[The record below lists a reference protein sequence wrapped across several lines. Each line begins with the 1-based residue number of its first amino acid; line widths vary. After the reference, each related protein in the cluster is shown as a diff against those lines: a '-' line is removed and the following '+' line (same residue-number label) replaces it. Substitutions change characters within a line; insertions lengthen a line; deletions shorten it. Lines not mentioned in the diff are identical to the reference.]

1 MNDQNYHEELKLKNT
16 SRLGNLLKGMPP
28 FLKDFF
34 RGISEITSTR
44 TRIAYSYDLRIFFN
58 FLIEQIDFFADKE
71 IQDITMEDLDSVSAI
86 DLELFLEYLTYYVK
100 NKDSTSSYYH
110 NDESGKMRK
119 LSSIRTLYN
128 YYYKKRLINT
138 NPALLV
144 DTPRTR
150 QKNII
155 HLEMSEVSQ
164 LLDEIESGQKLSKT
178 QKKFHFHNKRRDLA
192 IVTLLLGTGIR
203 ISECVGLDV
212 DHIDFDINAMQVTRK
227 GGNNSTIYFS
237 DEVSM
242 ALKLYLIER
251 RSIEPKDGYKNALF
265 LSLHRRRI
273 TDRSIQLLVK
283 KYSSLVTK
291 MKTITPHKLRSTYG
305 TSLYRETN
313 DIYLVAEVLGHVDIN
328 TTKKHYAAMSEDRRR
343 EAAKYI
349 KLRQDC

>member
-1 MNDQNYHEELKLKNT
+1 MNNQNYHEELKMKNT
-16 SRLGNLLKGMPP
+16 SRLNNLLKEMPP
-28 FLKDFF
+28 FLADFF

-44 TRIAYSYDLRIFFN
+44 TRIAYSYDLRIFLN
-58 FLIEQIDFFADKE
+58 FLVEEVDYFANKDIENIALS
-71 IQDITMEDLDSVSAI
+71 DLDKVTATDI
-86 DLELFLEYLTYYVK
+86 ELFLEYLTYYVRYRK
-100 NKDSTSSYYH
+100 NAYSHYH

-128 YYYKKRLINT
+128 YYYKKQLIRT
-138 NPALLV
+138 NPSLLV
-144 DTPRTR
+144 DTPKTR

-155 HLEMSEVSQ
+155 HLETNEVSQ

-227 GGNNSTIYFS
+227 GGNNSTIYFN

-242 ALKLYLIER
+242 ALKMYLIER
-251 RSIEPKDGYKNALF
+251 KAIEPKDGNKNALF

-283 KYSSLVTK
+283 KYSGLVTK
-291 MKTITPHKLRSTYG
+291 MKNITPHKLRSTYG

-328 TTKKHYAAMSEDRRR
+328 TTKKHYAAMSEDRRK

-349 KLRQDC
+349 RLRSDG